1 MQFLKLNSK
10 TALVWITLLYLFVA
24 NLIFVQRTN
33 PNDDWTNLRY
43 DSGIY
48 YAYLPATFILND
60 PFWNFLDQPEQIVQ
74 EQGVQ
79 YWAEK
84 SETGQWIPRATIAK
98 ALMDLPFFF
107 IADLYTQMS
116 PIHKRTG
123 FSKPYK
129 YAIVCASVFY
139 ALCGLVLL
147 RAVFLNFFTDK
158 ITALLLL
165 LLAFGTNLYLYSKH
179 ESGMSHPHSFFLLSA
194 ALWLSLRWTNSKKIV
209 PLVLFGL
216 VCGLIVLIRPIN
228 FILLLPLPFFILHAD
243 FSNSSRQSK
252 ILGLKSLFASKK
264 LWISILVAISVAI
277 PQLVFWKIQSGSWFY
292 YSYGH
297 EEGFFFNNP
306 NILNGLFSIRKGW
319 FIYTP
324 LMLFAVVGWFY
335 LLKKHPWLTGAI
347 LLSFVIFVYITFSW
361 WCWWYGGGFSARTL
375 IDFYP
380 YLALGL
386 GGFLVFLSKKRRVLK
401 SMFVILFLFFIGLNM
416 FQSYQFKIGLLHA
429 DAMNWKVYKGI
440 FLKTKRFNDYYETI
454 SHPDYENQKRYGFE
468 KKEANPRNSVE

>member
-10 TALVWITLLYLFVA
+10 TALFWIAILYLFVA
-24 NLIFVQRTN
+24 NLLFIQRTS
-33 PNDDWTNLRY
+33 PDDEWTNLRY

-48 YAYLPATFILND
+48 YAYLPATFILKD
-60 PFWNFLDQPEQIVQ
+60 PFWRFLDQPDQIAG
-74 EQGVQ
+74 EKGVQ

-84 SETGQWIPRATIAK
+84 SQTGQWIPRATIGK
-98 ALMDLPFFF
+98 AFMDLPFFF
-107 IADLYTQMS
+107 IADLYTQMN
-116 PIHKRTG
+116 PIHKRNG

-129 YAIVCASVFY
+129 YAIVCASLFY
-139 ALCGLVLL
+139 TLFGLALL
-147 RAVFLNFFTDK
+147 RSVLLNFFTDK
-158 ITALLLL
+158 FTAIILL
-165 LLAFGTNLYLYSKH
+165 LLAFATNLYLYTTH
-179 ESGMSHPHSFFLLSA
+179 ESGMSHPHTFFLLSA
-194 ALWLSLRWTNSKKIV
+194 ALWLSLRWTNSKKFV
-209 PLVLFGL
+209 PIVLFGL

-228 FILLLPLPFFILHAD
+228 FILLLPLPFFILIAE
-243 FSNSSRQSK
+243 SPNGTIQTMIS
-252 ILGLKSLFASKK
+252 GLKSLFTSRKFN
-264 LWISILVAISVAI
+264 IAIFVGLLI
-277 PQLVFWKIQSGSWFY
+277 IFPQLLFWKVQSGSWFY
-292 YSYGH
+292 YSYGN

-306 NILNGLFSIRKGW
+306 NILNGLFSMRKGW

-324 LMLFAVVGWFY
+324 LMLFAVVGWSY
-335 LLKKHPWLTGAI
+335 LLRKHAWLTAAI

-401 SMFVILFLFFIGLNM
+401 SMFGIIFLFFIALNM

-429 DAMNWKVYKGI
+429 DAMNWRVYKGI
-440 FLKTKRFNDYYETI
+440 FLKTKRFSDYYETI